1 MYRFLGSG
9 HTNGRRWESIMNY
22 IVRFLSD
29 GIVIV
34 SAVIWI
40 VPLILRGYVSITV
53 GVIALVA
60 IVFFRALGRGLGGNI
75 GRLVRLVFGI
85 GVPAASIL
93 TWAIILSGGD
103 WGDIVRALGGLG
115 AICLA
120 IGGLYIMFFGAF
132 SSRRKR

>member
-1 MYRFLGSG
+1 
-9 HTNGRRWESIMNY
+9 MNY
-22 IVRFLSD
+22 IVRFLWD

-34 SAVIWI
+34 SAVVWI
-40 VPLILRGYVSITV
+40 VPLILRGYVSIPV

-93 TWAIILSGGD
+93 TWAIILTGGD
-103 WGDIVRALGGLG
+103 WGDIVRVLVSLVAL
-115 AICLA
+115 CLA
-120 IGGLYIMFFGAF
+120 IVGLYIIFFGAF